1 MRPNDLMVFY
11 LRDPARPTEP
21 ILQIGTT
28 KTGAGGRFEWS
39 FIYPNDPR
47 WTSIYGA
54 SVIVQSTATGGY
66 VTVPLRVVPG
76 GTIPT
81 VIVPTQPLPTW
92 TPVPTGIIP
101 TPTSPPVIFPT
112 LTQTPNPNEWRGEY
126 YQQSQLAGHSR

>member
-1 MRPNDLMVFY
+1 MRPDDLVVFY

-28 KTGAGGRFEWS
+28 KTGPGGRFEWS
-39 FIYPNDPR
+39 FVYPNDSH
-47 WTSIYGA
+47 WTSITAA

-81 VIVPTQPLPTW
+81 AIVPTRPAADVDARADRSRSHADQSAGDL
-92 TPVPTGIIP
+92 IP
-101 TPTSPPVIFPT
+101 P
-112 LTQTPNPNEWRGEY
+112 
-126 YQQSQLAGHSR
+126 